1 MNYYSMAGPDSRM
14 PYGYPQESANL
25 LHQQKFTANY
35 PPGASSPGTEP
46 TMAPTDNGM
55 PSEGPVFASPPVSY
69 EATSNGP
76 SSYINNRQA
85 GQPTT
90 YPSHRNM
97 TYSPAGT
104 PSPVGKAQPESLAYA
119 NPETVGPAGNNI
131 PSQPNTAPT
140 ADYNVSPPPG
150 HPLPDQGEITFGQAM
165 KSVTGT
171 LGSPPDATAPANT
184 GVFREDPRVDPH
196 YQPRTVTQAAYPAPP
211 TMQGQEPIPVSA
223 AIPGLVSNV
232 ALRQD
237 FSCSTVGIGP
247 DNIPMQIQGIP
258 YESPIVTRLCL
269 YRIEQTAILQKD
281 GDPSQ
286 RILYVA
292 WISPAGGAVEMYL
305 PEDQWD
311 ELSFLRKLRSLG
323 INLSIRNKK
332 LVAEDLLT
340 VLIQRAKLEI
350 VPAAYG
356 WFNNN
361 GVWSYVDHASKLKTW
376 KEVIKKC

>member
-1 MNYYSMAGPDSRM
+1 MHYYPSAGPDSRM
-14 PYGYPQESANL
+14 PYGYPQDSGNH

-35 PPGASSPGTEP
+35 PPGSYSPGMEP
-46 TMAPTDNGM
+46 ATAPPDNGM
-55 PSEGPVFASPPVSY
+55 PPEGQVFASPPVSH
-69 EATSNGP
+69 EAPSDGP
-76 SSYINNRQA
+76 SSYLYKDAIK
-85 GQPTT
+85 PTP
-90 YPSHRNM
+90 YQ

-104 PSPVGKAQPESLAYA
+104 PSPVGRAQPESLAYVNA
-119 NPETVGPAGNNI
+119 ETVGPAGNNI
-131 PSQPNTAPT
+131 PSRPNTSRATTPL
-140 ADYNVSPPPG
+140 ADSNTSPPPRYPG
-150 HPLPDQGEITFGQAM
+150 SDPGEITFGQAM
-165 KSVTGT
+165 KNVTGT

-196 YQPRTVTQAAYPAPP
+196 YQPKAVAGAAYPAPP
-211 TMQGQEPIPVSA
+211 ALQGQEPIPVSA
-223 AIPGLVSNV
+223 TVPGLVSNV

-269 YRIEQTAILQKD
+269 HRIEQTAILQKD

-286 RILYVA
+286 RILYIA
-292 WISPAGGAVEMYL
+292 WVSPTGGFVEMYL

-361 GVWSYVDHASKLKTW
+361 GKWLYIDHASKLKTW
-376 KEVIKKC
+376 REVQKKC